1 MQVMVLPFYC
11 FGEVLNANLHAV
23 DLRVERMEP
32 LDMLG
37 SFVALQ
43 VTQLSQA
50 ANLTPQVGPV
60 ALHAVEFVLK
70 SCQFLT
76 FILYVI
82 GS

>member
-1 MQVMVLPFYC
+1 MQVMILPLYC

-32 LDMLG
+32 LDKLG
-37 SFVALQ
+37 SFVTLQ
-43 VTQLSQA
+43 VTQFSQA

-60 ALHAVEFVLK
+60 ALHAVELVVK

-76 FILYVI
+76 FILDVV